1 METAGAAVGGWLSD
15 AKPLWQWLFCA
26 GLFLVFWGLDRL
38 YRYKSVNLLLRLV
51 KRLRGTQWE
60 ELLRALA
67 PPTASFFLLLGLYLP
82 LYNLPIRMDLLTPL
96 RGFLGKAAMLG
107 CIGILGWLGCAAV
120 EHAPAFKFSFLGT
133 AEAVR
138 RMLRRTL
145 KVLVIVFAVLAAAEG
160 IGLPVSSLVAGLGL
174 GGLTIS
180 LAAKDSASNFFAG
193 LVLLVE
199 KPFAIGDWITCAGT
213 EGTVEDISFRS
224 TKIRTM
230 ANTLTVVPNTVISAG
245 LIINGSQRT
254 MRMEETTLTVC
265 YGTPRAALEQLM
277 NDLRTL
283 LGNDTD
289 LHGELTV
296 VRFAGFS
303 ASSMDILVR
312 YYTKTADY
320 NEFLAVRERLNL
332 AILELFARDGVQ
344 FAFPST
350 TVYLEQPSKS

>member
-1 METAGAAVGGWLSD
+1 M
-15 AKPLWQWLFCA
+15 
-26 GLFLVFWGLDRL
+26 
-38 YRYKSVNLLLRLV
+38 
-51 KRLRGTQWE
+51 
-60 ELLRALA
+60 
-67 PPTASFFLLLGLYLP
+67 
-82 LYNLPIRMDLLTPL
+82 TP
-96 RGFLGKAAMLG
+96 
-107 CIGILGWLGCAAV
+107 
-120 EHAPAFKFSFLGT
+120 
-133 AEAVR
+133 
-138 RMLRRTL
+138 
-145 KVLVIVFAVLAAAEG
+145 
-160 IGLPVSSLVAGLGL
+160 
-174 GGLTIS
+174 
-180 LAAKDSASNFFAG
+180 NFFAG

-254 MRMEETTLTVC
+254 MRMEETTLTIC